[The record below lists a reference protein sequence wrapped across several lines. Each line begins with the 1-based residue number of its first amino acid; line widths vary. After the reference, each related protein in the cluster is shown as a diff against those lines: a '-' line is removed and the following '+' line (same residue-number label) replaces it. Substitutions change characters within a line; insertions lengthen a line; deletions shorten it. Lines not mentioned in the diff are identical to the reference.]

1 MAPPADTK
9 SKEVSSPFTQIQQ
22 SQEVRSSIQNIS
34 HLLNTGL
41 SPETLDICI
50 QLCEAGINPQAL
62 ADIIQQI
69 RNEIVRTNQ

>member
-1 MAPPADTK
+1 M
-9 SKEVSSPFTQIQQ
+9 
-22 SQEVRSSIQNIS
+22 RSSIQNIS